1 MRRPF
6 VPFLFLSVAVA
17 AVLAAACS
25 RPSTPPDI
33 LLVTIDTL
41 RADHCSA
48 YGYPIETTPVL
59 AALAAAGTRYSTAYA
74 VSATTAPSH
83 ASLMAGSSFRTLG
96 VFKNGQRLP
105 PQAVTV
111 AEVLSASGY
120 ATAAF
125 VSSFPVRSRFGFAQ
139 GFEFFE
145 DKFTIQ
151 NSSVGRRSAPVAH
164 DRFAGSTFA
173 KLQAWLGQRR
183 DTRPLFVWVHF
194 VDPHF
199 PYRAPEKFAARWPA
213 GVAPDVRKYDAEVHY
228 ADKQLGRV
236 IEAFDKHAGGG
247 GALVIVTSDH
257 GEGLGDHGW
266 LSHGINLYEEAVRV
280 PLVMR
285 WSGRVDAGKVVTEPV
300 SLIDVAPTILEA
312 ARVTQAPPSFEGLSL
327 LGKLDP
333 DRAIFMQRRAYQGK
347 ELQDTDVRGEMT
359 ALVRGGAKYILAPE
373 ENRREFYQLPSD
385 PHEAHNLLAPPAPA
399 RDVAAQHGDAQHGD
413 AQPPAQSP
421 AVAAARRHDEEL
433 AAWREAHPESAGDDA
448 PLDKEDVRALRSLG
462 YVD

>member
-6 VPFLFLSVAVA
+6 VPFLLLAV
-17 AVLAAACS
+17 VLAGVLGGACS
-25 RPSTPPDI
+25 RPSTRPDV

-48 YGYPIETTPVL
+48 YGYPIATTPVL
-59 AALAAAGTRYSTAYA
+59 SSLASAGTRYATAYA

-83 ASLMAGSSFRTLG
+83 ASLLAGSSFRTLG
-96 VFKNGQRLP
+96 VFKNGHRLP
-105 PQAVTV
+105 PQAVSV

-125 VSSFPVRSRFGFAQ
+125 VSSFPLRSRFGFAQ

-145 DKFTIQ
+145 DEFTIQ
-151 NSSVGRRSAPVAH
+151 QSSVGRRSTPVAH
-164 DRFAGSTFA
+164 DRMAGATFA
-173 KLQAWLGQRR
+173 KLDAWLGKRR

-199 PYRAPEKFAARWPA
+199 PYRAPEKFEARWPA
-213 GVAPDVRKYDAEVHY
+213 DVSRDVRHYDGEVHY

-247 GALVIVTSDH
+247 GAMVIVTSDH

-280 PLVMR
+280 PLVVR
-285 WSGRVDAGKVVTEPV
+285 WSGHAPAGQVIAEPV

-312 ARVTQAPPSFEGLSL
+312 ARVAQAPASFEGRSL
-327 LGKLDP
+327 LGTLDP
-333 DRAIFMQRRAYQGK
+333 DRAIFMQRRTYQGK
-347 ELQDTDVRGEMT
+347 ELENTDVRGEMT

-385 PHEAHNLLAPPAPA
+385 PHEAHNLLSPPAAGRNASTQEDSARPA
-399 RDVAAQHGDAQHGD
+399 E
-413 AQPPAQSP
+413 SP
-421 AVAAARRHDEEL
+421 ATAAARRHDEEL
-433 AAWREAHPESAGDDA
+433 AAWRDAHPEPDSGNV
-448 PLDKEDVRALRSLG
+448 PLDKEDVKALRSLG